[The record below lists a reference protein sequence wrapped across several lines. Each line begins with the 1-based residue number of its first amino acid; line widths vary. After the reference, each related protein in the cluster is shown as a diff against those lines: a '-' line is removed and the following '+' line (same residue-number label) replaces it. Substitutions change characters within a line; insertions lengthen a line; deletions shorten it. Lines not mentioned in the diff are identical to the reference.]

1 MGVFRFKHFSVV
13 NERSAMKVNTD
24 GVLLGVCMTL
34 SGTEKHLLDIGTGTG
49 TIALIAAQRLASYS
63 VSGRIIQAIDI
74 DLDSAEEAA
83 TNFAASPWASFLSA
97 SHCSIADFKP
107 EVKYDLIFSNPP
119 YFDDSLQAPQQKRNN
134 ARHTQSG
141 LSYRELIDFAVN
153 YLEPCGRI
161 AMVLP
166 SDEQARVLRYA
177 RGCGLHLGRIVKI
190 RTVPR
195 KEPSRIIIE
204 FSRLRCEEPVEDEI
218 TIQSEGKYT
227 QKYLSLTRDFYLFSE
242 NL

>member
-97 SHCSIADFKP
+97 SQWSIADLTP
-107 EVKYDLIFSNPP
+107 EVKYDLIFSTPP
-119 YFDDSLQAPQQKRNN
+119 
-134 ARHTQSG
+134 
-141 LSYRELIDFAVN
+141 
-153 YLEPCGRI
+153 
-161 AMVLP
+161 
-166 SDEQARVLRYA
+166 
-177 RGCGLHLGRIVKI
+177 
-190 RTVPR
+190 
-195 KEPSRIIIE
+195 
-204 FSRLRCEEPVEDEI
+204 
-218 TIQSEGKYT
+218 
-227 QKYLSLTRDFYLFSE
+227 
-242 NL
+242 